1 MKQLTCFEYGFV
13 CMIADASVAHDWHF
27 LHSIRFSI
35 FPFTTFRRFTMRMT
49 LVSSILFTALLVACS
64 GAPKTAEQ
72 KESLSNAVKN
82 SVELVKAADPTLQKL
97 FDSAYGYAVL
107 PSVGKGGFLIGGAGG
122 DGEMFQGGKLVGY
135 CSMGQGTVGAT
146 IGGQSFD
153 EFIFLKD
160 EASYKDF
167 TSGQFTVA
175 AQVSA
180 VMVKA
185 GTGAAAAYQNGVAL
199 FVNNAKGAMAEAA
212 VGGQQ
217 FNFVPLDSAK

>member
-1 MKQLTCFEYGFV
+1 MKQLTCFDYGFV
-13 CMIADASVAHDWHF
+13 CIITGALFAHDWHF
-27 LHSIRFSI
+27 LRSIRFSI

-49 LVSSILFTALLVACS
+49 LASSILLATLLTACS

-135 CSMGQGTVGAT
+135 CSMGQGTIGAT

-185 GTGAAAAYQNGVAL
+185 GTGAATAYQNGVAL

>member
-1 MKQLTCFEYGFV
+1 MKQLTCFDYSFV
-13 CMIADASVAHDWHF
+13 CIISDALVAHDWHF
-27 LHSIRFSI
+27 LRSIRFSI

-49 LVSSILFTALLVACS
+49 LASSILLATLLTACS

-135 CSMGQGTVGAT
+135 CSMGQGTIGAT

-180 VMVKA
+180 VIVKA

-217 FNFVPLDSAK
+217 FNFVPLSSAK

>member
-1 MKQLTCFEYGFV
+1 
-13 CMIADASVAHDWHF
+13 
-27 LHSIRFSI
+27 
-35 FPFTTFRRFTMRMT
+35 MRMT
-49 LVSSILFTALLVACS
+49 LASSILFTALLVACS

-180 VMVKA
+180 VIVKA

>member
-1 MKQLTCFEYGFV
+1 MKQLTCFDYGFV
-13 CMIADASVAHDWHF
+13 RIITDALFAHDWHF
-27 LHSIRFSI
+27 LRSIRFSI

-49 LVSSILFTALLVACS
+49 LASSILLATLLTACS

-135 CSMGQGTVGAT
+135 CSMGQGTIGAT

-180 VMVKA
+180 VIVKA